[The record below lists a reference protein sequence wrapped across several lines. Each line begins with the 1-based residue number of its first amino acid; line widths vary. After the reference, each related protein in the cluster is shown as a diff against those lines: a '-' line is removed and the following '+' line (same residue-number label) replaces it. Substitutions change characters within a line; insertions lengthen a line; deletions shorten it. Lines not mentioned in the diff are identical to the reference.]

1 MFYSL
6 ILLYS
11 EAKQRDYTPQETL
24 RSRFTYILW
33 FIFFFDG
40 LGIQFISALY
50 KTYGETFIYD
60 DYFLAMVGALAA
72 LFSAVGR
79 IIWGILADRYSV
91 RTSFILS
98 SGMMCIFTL
107 TFNVTNFVGKELYL
121 VYVCLLFISLSAT
134 FVLLP
139 TAVAKTFGTEH
150 YGVNFGI
157 VFTATIM
164 TSPMSAVLTSN
175 LQRRIGW
182 DGMFLW
188 SQHFP
193 S

>member
-1 MFYSL
+1 MSNHSFLLFVISL
-6 ILLYS
+6 IRVRIKIKKRSIYLY
-11 EAKQRDYTPQETL
+11 QHCTRY
-24 RSRFTYILW
+24 
-33 FIFFFDG
+33 
-40 LGIQFISALY
+40 
-50 KTYGETFIYD
+50 TYGETFIYD

-98 SGMMCIFTL
+98 NDVYFTL
-107 TFNVTNFVGKELYL
+107 TFNVTNLVGKELYL
-121 VYVCLLFISLSAT
+121 VYVCLLFISLSAP

-139 TAVAKTFGTEH
+139 TAVAKTFGTKH
-150 YGVNFGI
+150 YGVTFGI

-175 LQRRIGW
+175 LQSRIGW

-193 S
+193 L